1 MAQDSQKE
9 TLTGGFKIEDIQ
21 SIIREAE
28 VLVVDK
34 MTKIKGKSQDE
45 VNIGDMFD
53 MQWMMNK
60 FSQLSEMSSSV
71 LAACHQVIASLNR
84 NLKG

>member
-1 MAQDSQKE
+1 MAGDGNFE
-9 TLTGGFKIEDIQ
+9 GFKIEDMQKTLVGAEAVVIEKLE
-21 SIIREAE
+21 SI
-28 VLVVDK
+28 K
-34 MTKIKGKSQDE
+34 TKAQDE

-71 LAACHQVIASLNR
+71 LSAAHQAVSSMNR
-84 NLKG
+84 NIK